1 MFRFT
6 IRELVLL
13 TLVVGL
19 ALGWWLDRRGLVA
32 FGESQQQEAMWAK
45 LEARLAES
53 RLNNPKWKRRA
64 ERISTPPLFE
74 GPGIVVVPD
83 EAIP

>member
-19 ALGWWLDRRGLVA
+19 AVGWWLDRSALRSDLLRLSHEVLNVMVW
-32 FGESQQQEAMWAK
+32 EDAK
-45 LEARLAES
+45 
-53 RLNNPKWKRRA
+53 
-64 ERISTPPLFE
+64 
-74 GPGIVVVPD
+74 
-83 EAIP
+83 